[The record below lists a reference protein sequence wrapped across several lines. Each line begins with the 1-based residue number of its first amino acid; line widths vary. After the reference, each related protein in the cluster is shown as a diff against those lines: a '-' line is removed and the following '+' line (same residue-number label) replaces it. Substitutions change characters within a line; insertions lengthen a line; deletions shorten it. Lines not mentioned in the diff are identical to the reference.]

1 MGQLIIN
8 SLDSERILSRI
19 KQGIPGANGNKPET
33 LALIGELKRGKILDP
48 TQIPAD
54 VVTMH
59 SVVRIKYLD
68 NGKTFTFQLVY
79 PEEAN
84 VKEKKISIFAPTAT
98 ALLGYR
104 KGDVVKWNVPG
115 GVASIL
121 IEDIEYQ
128 PESAG
133 DYHL

>member
-8 SLDSERILSRI
+8 TLDSERIISRI
-19 KQGIPGANGNKPET
+19 KQGTHGVQGNKPE
-33 LALIGELKRGKILDP
+33 LMALMGELKKGKMLEP
-48 TQIPAD
+48 NKIPSD

-84 VKEKKISIFAPTAT
+84 VKERKISIFAPTAT

-115 GVASIL
+115 GVAHIL